1 MQTRQR
7 AVPGLLRH
15 GRRRGHRNRARLRSS
30 RTRRGL
36 QLAQPSHGAG
46 CSAARAGNQSRSPQ
60 TRARPT
66 ARPRVERPDRHQ
78 SELLH
83 HRPGD
88 GARSAQAVRHHQGDR
103 HHHASHLRRGL
114 SRRPLDGHHGQRDP
128 VHWRRRRKDG
138 DGDAEDS
145 GRFCG
150 RPHRAAGRQSQR
162 PLQSRRRGGWA
173 HRNRVRGVLLEAE
186 RARSAPGARK
196 LPRTAAGAQSSQ
208 RAAAPRDLH
217 GCCQP
222 PAAAQRRRTRAR
234 HGRLRGT
241 PPRLPRA
248 GLQIRRAQPQHHP
261 RRGRRGRTECRADAF
276 GRDAR
281 LMIVMKFGGTSV
293 ESAAAITRVAG
304 IVRARQARRPVVVV
318 SAMGKT
324 TNKLLAIAAAAIG
337 GKREEY
343 IRLLHALRDYHSR
356 EARQIV
362 PLSARADLDRFLD
375 EHFQELTELVKGL
388 AVLGELTPRSIDA
401 ISSYGERLS
410 SYIVTLA
417 FRHSGM
423 AAGHV
428 DSRDVLITDKRHT
441 QAAPNFP
448 ETYARLK
455 KTIPPLAA
463 QSVVVMGGFI
473 ASTEDGVTTTLG
485 RGGSDYTAAIVGAGI
500 DAEEIQ
506 IWTDVDG
513 MLTADPT
520 ILPGGHRVKTI
531 SFAEAAELAYFGAK
545 VLHPATVVPAIE
557 KNIPVLIL
565 NSRRPDVPGTRIT
578 AESVHCENVVKSI
591 ACKRK
596 ITTVNIHS
604 TRMLMAHGFLH
615 RIFEIFDR
623 YETPVDMVATSEVSV
638 SLTIDN
644 TRHIDL
650 ILGDLRQFAEATAE
664 HDGVIVCLVGENIR
678 YTPGVARRVFN
689 SLDGINIRMISQGA
703 SLLNISFVVAETD
716 LLRTVTALHEEF
728 FATLDPNVFERKEA
742 VHA

>member
-1 MQTRQR
+1 
-7 AVPGLLRH
+7 
-15 GRRRGHRNRARLRSS
+15 
-30 RTRRGL
+30 
-36 QLAQPSHGAG
+36 
-46 CSAARAGNQSRSPQ
+46 
-60 TRARPT
+60 
-66 ARPRVERPDRHQ
+66 
-78 SELLH
+78 
-83 HRPGD
+83 
-88 GARSAQAVRHHQGDR
+88 
-103 HHHASHLRRGL
+103 
-114 SRRPLDGHHGQRDP
+114 
-128 VHWRRRRKDG
+128 
-138 DGDAEDS
+138 
-145 GRFCG
+145 
-150 RPHRAAGRQSQR
+150 
-162 PLQSRRRGGWA
+162 
-173 HRNRVRGVLLEAE
+173 
-186 RARSAPGARK
+186 
-196 LPRTAAGAQSSQ
+196 
-208 RAAAPRDLH
+208 
-217 GCCQP
+217 
-222 PAAAQRRRTRAR
+222 
-234 HGRLRGT
+234 
-241 PPRLPRA
+241 
-248 GLQIRRAQPQHHP
+248 
-261 RRGRRGRTECRADAF
+261 
-276 GRDAR
+276 
-281 LMIVMKFGGTSV
+281 MIVMKFGGTSV

-304 IVRARQARRPVVVV
+304 IVRAREARRPVVVV

-324 TNKLLAIAAAAIG
+324 TNKLLEIAGAAIG

-343 IRLLHALRDYHSR
+343 IRQLHDLRDYHSR
-356 EARQIV
+356 EARLIV
-362 PLSARADLDRFLD
+362 PLADRAELDRFLD
-375 EHFQELTELVKGL
+375 EQFQELTELVKGL

-410 SYIVTLA
+410 SYIVTLG
-417 FRHSGM
+417 FRHFGM
-423 AAGHV
+423 PAEHV

-448 ETYARLK
+448 ETYARLA

-557 KNIPVLIL
+557 KNIPVMIL

-638 SLTIDN
+638 SLTIDS

-650 ILGDLRQFAEATAE
+650 ILGDLRQFAEATVE
-664 HDGVIVCLVGENIR
+664 HDSVIVCLVGENIR
-678 YTPGVARRVFN
+678 HTPGVARRVFN